1 MSQTLSQIKALLRNH
16 GLRPKKRLGQNFLHD
31 GNQMARIVSAA
42 QLEPGEPVLEVGPGT
57 GNLSLRLLERGVK
70 LLAVEADRD
79 LKPILEQ
86 VLPLGCE
93 ERVLL
98 IMGDILAGKH
108 QLNSAVLQAMGTT
121 SFKLVAN
128 LPYNVASPL
137 LANLVADYPM
147 RLAVVTVQHEVAQRL
162 CAGPGTKSYGPLGV
176 LVQAMCEVEPIS
188 HLSPSCFWPAPEVE
202 SMVLRLKRRD
212 RPLTE
217 QPHRLAKLTH
227 RLFNQRRK
235 QIGSILGR
243 ADELPAGINSSAR
256 PEQLEV
262 EQLITLAQ
270 RVG

>member
-79 LKPILEQ
+79 LEPILEQ

-93 ERVLL
+93 DRVLL

-108 QLNSAVLQAMGTT
+108 QLSSAVSQAMGTT

-188 HLSPSCFWPAPEVE
+188 YLSPSCFIGSRSWCIGFSTSAVSRSGRSWAAPTSFRQE
-202 SMVLRLKRRD
+202 SMHRPD
-212 RPLTE
+212 RSSW
-217 QPHRLAKLTH
+217 KW
-227 RLFNQRRK
+227 
-235 QIGSILGR
+235 
-243 ADELPAGINSSAR
+243 NSSSRWPNAS
-256 PEQLEV
+256 V
-262 EQLITLAQ
+262 DA
-270 RVG
+270 